1 MAILIRMDRLFVRLL
16 LGLLMGLVAVTAQAQ
31 RIKDIA
37 QVAGVRGN
45 QLVGFGLVTGL
56 NQTGDQTTQTPFT
69 VQALRNMLG
78 QMGINVPPNQFVR
91 LRNVAAVS
99 VNTELPPFA
108 QPGQQVDVN
117 VAAMGN
123 ADSLR
128 GGTLLLTPLRGA
140 DGQIYAVAQGNV
152 VVTGVGARG
161 AAAQVSINTPTSG
174 RIPRGAT
181 VERSV
186 GSPVSGV
193 NSTVLLLLNRNDF
206 MTTQKTA
213 DAINQAFGMGTAYP
227 VDGGSIRV
235 VTPSDP
241 AARVRFMARLEDLP
255 VNPDPPPA
263 KVVVSSRNGTVVI
276 GGQVRLRPAAVM
288 QGNVIVTIAEQPQV
302 NQPAPFGGGAT
313 AVTPQTQIGVE
324 QQAPRMF
331 VFNPGTSLNELVQA
345 INAVGVPPD
354 DLIAILQAL
363 KEAGSLQ
370 AELEVI

>member
-1 MAILIRMDRLFVRLL
+1 MDRLFANLL
-16 LGLLMGLVAVTAQAQ
+16 LGFLISLPVVAAQAQ

-56 NQTGDQTTQTPFT
+56 DQTGDQTTQTPFT

-78 QMGINVPPNQFVR
+78 QMGVNVPANQFVR

-99 VNTELPPFA
+99 VSTELPPFA
-108 QPGQQVDVN
+108 QPGQKIDVT

-128 GGTLLLTPLRGA
+128 GGALLMTPLRGA

-152 VVTGVGARG
+152 VISGVGAQG
-161 AAAQVSINTPTSG
+161 AAAQVSINTPTAG
-174 RIPRGAT
+174 RIPRGAI

-186 GSPVSGV
+186 GSPVSGA
-193 NSTVLLLLNRNDF
+193 NSTALLLLNRNDF
-206 MTTQKTA
+206 ATTQKTS
-213 DAINQAFGMGTAYP
+213 DAINNAFGAGTAYP

-241 AARVRFMARLEDLP
+241 AARVRFMARLENLP
-255 VNPDPPPA
+255 VDPDPPPA
-263 KVVVSSRNGTVVI
+263 KVIVSSRNGTVVI

-302 NQPAPFGGGAT
+302 AQPAPFGAGAPV
-313 AVTPQTQIGVE
+313 VTPQTQIGVE

-331 VFNPGTSLNELVQA
+331 VFDPGATLNDLVQA
-345 INAVGVPPD
+345 VNAVGVPPD

>member
-1 MAILIRMDRLFVRLL
+1 MAILSSMDRLLVRLL
-16 LGLLMGLVAVTAQAQ
+16 LGFLMGLVGVTAQAQ

-78 QMGINVPPNQFVR
+78 QMGINVPANQFVR

-99 VNTELPPFA
+99 VSVELPPFA
-108 QPGQQVDVN
+108 QPGQKVDVT

-128 GGTLLLTPLRGA
+128 GGALLMTPLRGV

-152 VVTGVGARG
+152 VISGIGARG
-161 AAAQVSINTPTSG
+161 AAAQVSINTPTAG

-186 GSPVSGV
+186 GSPVSGA
-193 NSTVLLLLNRNDF
+193 NSTVLLLLNRADF
-206 MTTQKTA
+206 TTTQKTA
-213 DAINQAFGMGTAYP
+213 EAINNAFGAGTAYP

-241 AARVRFMARLEDLP
+241 AARVNFMARLENLP
-255 VNPDPPPA
+255 VDPDPPPA
-263 KVVVSSRNGTVVI
+263 KVIVSSRNGTVVI

-302 NQPAPFGGGAT
+302 TQPAPFGAGAPV
-313 AVTPQTQIGVE
+313 VTPQTQIGVE

-331 VFNPGTSLNELVQA
+331 VFDPGATLNDLVQA
-345 INAVGVPPD
+345 VNAVGVPPD